1 MIKQRTT
8 PGRPPLPKEKRRN
21 QRVVT
26 FLTRNE
32 SAQVKDIATREGKSL
47 SQTCHDL
54 IQQGL
59 KNG

>member
-1 MIKQRTT
+1 MINHGKP
-8 PGRPPLPKEKRRN
+8 PGRPPLPKEERRN

-26 FLTRNE
+26 FLTCKQ
-32 SAQVKDIATREGKSL
+32 SAEVKNIATREGKSL

-59 KNG
+59 KNS